1 MKYETYCGIVSLI
14 HQHSRPGD
22 RKKCMKI
29 LLRDFPGFDVQT
41 LGSIYSQEIL
51 KKVSGMMMMM
61 MMTTMTITMVILI
74 KKDARAENVDRPLK
88 IVPSFFPTPLAP
100 GEEDLP
106 QACRQG

>member
-51 KKVSGMMMMM
+51 KKVSGMMMT
-61 MMTTMTITMVILI
+61 MMTMLNTRQHNDMT
-74 KKDARAENVDRPLK
+74 RSEAERDSN
-88 IVPSFFPTPLAP
+88 PTSN
-100 GEEDLP
+100 DTT
-106 QACRQG
+106 RQQQQR